1 LKPKEV
7 RSIKRE
13 VERELWAR
21 AAGRCQF
28 NGCNKPLYKSPITQ
42 ERVNISE
49 KAHIYS
55 FSKDGPRGWW
65 RFAKNNK
72 SINDIENLILM
83 CHDCHTTIDQD
94 INGERYSAKFLQ
106 QWKKEHETRVR
117 IVTGISS
124 NMKSHVIF
132 YSANIGDEKSP
143 IQKNDAFE
151 AMFPIKFP
159 QDEHP
164 IVLSMKCEHDDSN
177 PDYWTTET
185 NNLKNLFKIQLI
197 PRIQDNDPAHF
208 SIFALAPQPLL
219 IQLGALFTDKV
230 DVETYQLHREP
241 NTWKWQNYPDG
252 FKFITHKP
260 QNFNNPPVLI
270 VSLSDFVDYKRIY
283 SVLGENVSIWE
294 LTTNEPHNDC
304 IKSQAQLSMFRTEIR
319 KLIIDIKQQHGNT
332 TPLTIFPVMPISCAI
347 ELGRVR
353 MPKADMSWVIYDQ
366 NHKKGKFIKALTIS
380 GDHNE

>member
-55 FSKDGPRGWW
+55 FSKDGPRGWG

-164 IVLSMKCEHDDSN
+164 IVLSMKC
-177 PDYWTTET
+177 
-185 NNLKNLFKIQLI
+185 
-197 PRIQDNDPAHF
+197 
-208 SIFALAPQPLL
+208 
-219 IQLGALFTDKV
+219 
-230 DVETYQLHREP
+230 
-241 NTWKWQNYPDG
+241 
-252 FKFITHKP
+252 
-260 QNFNNPPVLI
+260 
-270 VSLSDFVDYKRIY
+270 
-283 SVLGENVSIWE
+283 
-294 LTTNEPHNDC
+294 
-304 IKSQAQLSMFRTEIR
+304 
-319 KLIIDIKQQHGNT
+319 
-332 TPLTIFPVMPISCAI
+332 
-347 ELGRVR
+347 
-353 MPKADMSWVIYDQ
+353 
-366 NHKKGKFIKALTIS
+366 
-380 GDHNE
+380 